1 MSNHDLLLVID
12 LQNVYTEGQPWA
24 CCHIR
29 QAARNIRRL
38 LDAGVCGEVLFTRF
52 VPPAQPEGM
61 WREYNR
67 VNAAVNADAFAN
79 AMLPEMAPYLE
90 RYPLLDKS
98 VYSSFSIPKVREAAA
113 RADRYAA
120 RFGVP
125 DEIGHDQKVVGKAHL
140 LDHVLLV
147 FQLRLLLFRALA
159 VALGKAVRAELF
171 EIGQRGVAL
180 RHLEFRQVV
189 LAEGDSIRQ
198 RSAMRWVL
206 ATASG

>member
-38 LDAGVCGEVLFTRF
+38 L
-52 VPPAQPEGM
+52 
-61 WREYNR
+61 
-67 VNAAVNADAFAN
+67 NAAVNADAFAN

-113 RADRYAA
+113 RADRVVVT
-120 RFGVP
+120 GVVAECCVLSTVLAGI
-125 DEIGHDQKVVGKAHL
+125 DLGHRMVYLTD
-140 LDHVLLV
+140 
-147 FQLRLLLFRALA
+147 A
-159 VALGKAVRAELF
+159 VAGVTPESEAQAEAIVSYLTVPHT
-171 EIGQRGVAL
+171 EVLTTGAY
-180 RHLEFRQVV
+180 LEQSR
-189 LAEGDSIRQ
+189 
-198 RSAMRWVL
+198 
-206 ATASG
+206 

>member
-98 VYSSFSIPKVREAAA
+98 VYSSFSIP
-113 RADRYAA
+113 
-120 RFGVP
+120 
-125 DEIGHDQKVVGKAHL
+125 Q
-140 LDHVLLV
+140 
-147 FQLRLLLFRALA
+147 
-159 VALGKAVRAELF
+159 VRAECCVLST
-171 EIGQRGVAL
+171 
-180 RHLEFRQVV
+180 V
-189 LAEGDSIRQ
+189 LAGIDLGHRMVYLTDAVAGVTPESEAQAEAIV
-198 RSAMRWVL
+198 SYLTVPHTEVL
-206 ATASG
+206 TTGAYLEQSR

>member
-98 VYSSFSIPKVREAAA
+98 VYSSFSIPKVECCVLSTVLAGI
-113 RADRYAA
+113 DL
-120 RFGVP
+120 
-125 DEIGHDQKVVGKAHL
+125 GHRMVYLTD
-140 LDHVLLV
+140 
-147 FQLRLLLFRALA
+147 A
-159 VALGKAVRAELF
+159 VAGVTPESEAQAEAIVSYLTVPHT
-171 EIGQRGVAL
+171 EVLTTGAY
-180 RHLEFRQVV
+180 LEQSR
-189 LAEGDSIRQ
+189 
-198 RSAMRWVL
+198 
-206 ATASG
+206 

>member
-90 RYPLLDKS
+90 RYPLLGMAE
-98 VYSSFSIPKVREAAA
+98 RAAGPGRKPIISTA
-113 RADRYAA
+113 TWR
-120 RFGVP
+120 
-125 DEIGHDQKVVGKAHL
+125 
-140 LDHVLLV
+140 
-147 FQLRLLLFRALA
+147 
-159 VALGKAVRAELF
+159 VALKPPA
-171 EIGQRGVAL
+171 
-180 RHLEFRQVV
+180 
-189 LAEGDSIRQ
+189 
-198 RSAMRWVL
+198 
-206 ATASG
+206 

>member
-98 VYSSFSIPKVREAAA
+98 VYSVLFDSEGAGGRG
-113 RADRYAA
+113 RADP
-120 RFGVP
+120 G
-125 DEIGHDQKVVGKAHL
+125 
-140 LDHVLLV
+140 
-147 FQLRLLLFRALA
+147 
-159 VALGKAVRAELF
+159 
-171 EIGQRGVAL
+171 
-180 RHLEFRQVV
+180 
-189 LAEGDSIRQ
+189 
-198 RSAMRWVL
+198 WW
-206 ATASG
+206 

>member
-113 RADRYAA
+113 RADRVGVVADGGLVELGTHADLVAAGGRYAQLY
-120 RFGVP
+120 RSW
-125 DEIGHDQKVVGKAHL
+125 VGC
-140 LDHVLLV
+140 
-147 FQLRLLLFRALA
+147 LA
-159 VALGKAVRAELF
+159 
-171 EIGQRGVAL
+171 
-180 RHLEFRQVV
+180 
-189 LAEGDSIRQ
+189 
-198 RSAMRWVL
+198 SA
-206 ATASG
+206 

>member
-98 VYSSFSIPKVREAAA
+98 VYSSFSIPKVREAVA
-113 RADRYAA
+113 RADRVVVT
-120 RFGVP
+120 GVVAECCVLSTVLAGI
-125 DEIGHDQKVVGKAHL
+125 DLGHRMVYLTD
-140 LDHVLLV
+140 
-147 FQLRLLLFRALA
+147 A
-159 VALGKAVRAELF
+159 VAGVTPESEAQAEAIVSYLTVPHT
-171 EIGQRGVAL
+171 EVLTTGAY
-180 RHLEFRQVV
+180 LEQSR
-189 LAEGDSIRQ
+189 
-198 RSAMRWVL
+198 
-206 ATASG
+206 

>member
-113 RADRYAA
+113 RADRVVVT
-120 RFGVP
+120 GVVAECCVLSTVLAGI
-125 DEIGHDQKVVGKAHL
+125 DLGHRMVYLTD
-140 LDHVLLV
+140 
-147 FQLRLLLFRALA
+147 A
-159 VALGKAVRAELF
+159 VAGSPFQHELILG
-171 EIGQRGVAL
+171 L
-180 RHLEFRQVV
+180 RYFAFVEAIVSYLTVPHTEVLTTGAYLEQSR
-189 LAEGDSIRQ
+189 
-198 RSAMRWVL
+198 
-206 ATASG
+206 

>member
-61 WREYNR
+61 WRE
-67 VNAAVNADAFAN
+67 
-79 AMLPEMAPYLE
+79 

-113 RADRYAA
+113 RADRVVVT
-120 RFGVP
+120 GVVAECCVLSTVLAGI
-125 DEIGHDQKVVGKAHL
+125 DLGHRMVYLTD
-140 LDHVLLV
+140 
-147 FQLRLLLFRALA
+147 A
-159 VALGKAVRAELF
+159 VA
-171 EIGQRGVAL
+171 GVTPESEA
-180 RHLEFRQVV
+180 Q
-189 LAEGDSIRQ
+189 A
-198 RSAMRWVL
+198 
-206 ATASG
+206 

>member
-67 VNAAVNADAFAN
+67 GSTS
-79 AMLPEMAPYLE
+79 
-90 RYPLLDKS
+90 R
-98 VYSSFSIPKVREAAA
+98 
-113 RADRYAA
+113 
-120 RFGVP
+120 
-125 DEIGHDQKVVGKAHL
+125 
-140 LDHVLLV
+140 
-147 FQLRLLLFRALA
+147 
-159 VALGKAVRAELF
+159 
-171 EIGQRGVAL
+171 
-180 RHLEFRQVV
+180 
-189 LAEGDSIRQ
+189 SIRPF
-198 RSAMRWVL
+198 RFRRCGRPRPGPTGWW
-206 ATASG
+206 

>member
-90 RYPLLDKS
+90 RYPLQIS
-98 VYSSFSIPKVREAAA
+98 R
-113 RADRYAA
+113 
-120 RFGVP
+120 
-125 DEIGHDQKVVGKAHL
+125 
-140 LDHVLLV
+140 
-147 FQLRLLLFRALA
+147 
-159 VALGKAVRAELF
+159 
-171 EIGQRGVAL
+171 
-180 RHLEFRQVV
+180 
-189 LAEGDSIRQ
+189 SIRPF
-198 RSAMRWVL
+198 RFRRCGRPRPGPTGWW
-206 ATASG
+206 

>member
-38 LDAGVCGEVLFTRF
+38 LD
-52 VPPAQPEGM
+52 AQPEGM

-113 RADRYAA
+113 RADRVVVT
-120 RFGVP
+120 GVVAECCVLSTVLAGI
-125 DEIGHDQKVVGKAHL
+125 DLGHRMVYLTD
-140 LDHVLLV
+140 
-147 FQLRLLLFRALA
+147 A
-159 VALGKAVRAELF
+159 VAGVTPESEAQAEAIVSYLTVPHT
-171 EIGQRGVAL
+171 EVLTTGAY
-180 RHLEFRQVV
+180 LEQSR
-189 LAEGDSIRQ
+189 
-198 RSAMRWVL
+198 
-206 ATASG
+206 

>member
-12 LQNVYTEGQPWA
+12 LQNVCTEGQPWA

-52 VPPAQPEGM
+52 V
-61 WREYNR
+61 REYNR

-113 RADRYAA
+113 RADRVVVT
-120 RFGVP
+120 GVVAECCVLSTVLAGI
-125 DEIGHDQKVVGKAHL
+125 DLGHRMVYLTD
-140 LDHVLLV
+140 
-147 FQLRLLLFRALA
+147 A
-159 VALGKAVRAELF
+159 VAGVTPESEAQAEAIVSYLTVPHT
-171 EIGQRGVAL
+171 EVLTTGAY
-180 RHLEFRQVV
+180 LEQSR
-189 LAEGDSIRQ
+189 
-198 RSAMRWVL
+198 
-206 ATASG
+206 

>member
-113 RADRYAA
+113 RADRVVVT
-120 RFGVP
+120 GVVAECCVLSTVLAGI
-125 DEIGHDQKVVGKAHL
+125 DLGHRMVYLTD
-140 LDHVLLV
+140 
-147 FQLRLLLFRALA
+147 A
-159 VALGKAVRAELF
+159 VAGVTPESEAQAEAIVSYLTVPHT
-171 EIGQRGVAL
+171 EVLTTGAY
-180 RHLEFRQVV
+180 LEQSRYFFP
-189 LAEGDSIRQ
+189 SPI
-198 RSAMRWVL
+198 S
-206 ATASG
+206 

>member
-90 RYPLLDKS
+90 RYPLLEEKLEVDLS
-98 VYSSFSIPKVREAAA
+98 GLSEA
-113 RADRYAA
+113 D
-120 RFGVP
+120 VT
-125 DEIGHDQKVVGKAHL
+125 
-140 LDHVLLV
+140 
-147 FQLRLLLFRALA
+147 RLLTVVERA
-159 VALGKAVRAELF
+159 
-171 EIGQRGVAL
+171 ID
-180 RHLEFRQVV
+180 QVCTRV
-189 LAEGDSIRQ
+189 VNVGEEAP
-198 RSAMRWVL
+198 A
-206 ATASG
+206 

>member
-79 AMLPEMAPYLE
+79 AMLPEMAPYQE
-90 RYPLLDKS
+90 RSLPSSPSPLSLQ
-98 VYSSFSIPKVREAAA
+98 AC
-113 RADRYAA
+113 
-120 RFGVP
+120 
-125 DEIGHDQKVVGKAHL
+125 
-140 LDHVLLV
+140 
-147 FQLRLLLFRALA
+147 
-159 VALGKAVRAELF
+159 
-171 EIGQRGVAL
+171 
-180 RHLEFRQVV
+180 
-189 LAEGDSIRQ
+189 
-198 RSAMRWVL
+198 
-206 ATASG
+206 ATAWSGSPR